1 MNLVNQKK
9 NDSVM
14 ENKDG
19 VTGDSN
25 SKKKKKQVPYDPL
38 SEDSENVDTFS

>member
-19 VTGDSN
+19 ITRDSN
-25 SKKKKKQVPYDPL
+25 SKKKKKHLYDPT
-38 SEDSENVDTFS
+38 SEASDNVDSYS